1 MFLTFLLFQSNLC
14 VVLAREKCPKISV
27 HGYVRFNFSRQK
39 SLKFK
44 QETPDP
50 QLRLLYRPY
59 MIFILFFPTNVKRA
73 YTNQSVDKFC
83 YSEN

>member
-1 MFLTFLLFQSNLC
+1 MFSLTFKAFVMFLTFLLFQSNLC

-27 HGYVRFNFSRQK
+27 HGYVRFNFSRQQ
-39 SLKFK
+39 SLKSK

-59 MIFILFFPTNVKRA
+59 MISLFLSSL
-73 YTNQSVDKFC
+73 QM
-83 YSEN
+83 